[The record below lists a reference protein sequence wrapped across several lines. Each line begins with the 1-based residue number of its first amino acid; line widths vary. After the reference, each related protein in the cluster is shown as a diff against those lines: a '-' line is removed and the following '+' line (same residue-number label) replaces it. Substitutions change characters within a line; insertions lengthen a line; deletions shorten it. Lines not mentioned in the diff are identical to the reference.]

1 MSRKY
6 NVKEIHLRVDDI
18 KGCSNEVFN
27 GFTIYWS
34 SDIGFGEYTIGKEP
48 KDDDGKLYADSEYMD
63 SNDDKEFISEL
74 MRLLVKKLVVTG

>member
-6 NVKEIHLRVDDI
+6 NLKEIHLRVDDI
-18 KGCSNEVFN
+18 KGYNNEVFN

-34 SDIGFGEYTIGKEP
+34 SNIGFGEYTIGKEP
-48 KDDDGKLYADSEYMD
+48 KDEDGKLYADSEYTD

-74 MRLLVKKLVVTG
+74 MRLVIEKIHICS